1 VRENCKIPPPI
12 KFNCWKHHA
21 IFIKKELKSFKS
33 EAQINQLQSV
43 LLKIGESQMD
53 FYHGFYSPEEI
64 ANQTIKQ
71 LVFFSIKN
79 SNDYK
84 RWLYMNGK
92 EYNTVTF
99 KDKSIW
105 TLRSGD
111 EEKRFVH
118 IHPGRYSPHTV
129 RVKALTLKTAIC
141 VFAFAE
147 IKSVTEFDIDL
158 INEARK
164 MCLKASPLKS
174 INRETGLGKLLTLLK
189 SLNE

>member
-1 VRENCKIPPPI
+1 
-12 KFNCWKHHA
+12 
-21 IFIKKELKSFKS
+21 
-33 EAQINQLQSV
+33 
-43 LLKIGESQMD
+43 MD
-53 FYHGFYSPEEI
+53 LYHGIYSPEEI

-71 LVFFSIKN
+71 LASFSIKN
-79 SNDYK
+79 SNEYK

-92 EYNTVTF
+92 EYNIVTF
-99 KDKSIW
+99 KDKSVW

-111 EEKRFVH
+111 EEKKFVH

-129 RVKALTLKTAIC
+129 RVKALTLKTAVC
-141 VFAFAE
+141 VLAFAK